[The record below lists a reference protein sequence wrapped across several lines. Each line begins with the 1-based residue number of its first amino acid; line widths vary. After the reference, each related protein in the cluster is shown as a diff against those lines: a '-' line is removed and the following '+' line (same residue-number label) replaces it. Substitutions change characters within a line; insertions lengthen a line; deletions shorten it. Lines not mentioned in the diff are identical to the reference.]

1 MLGMII
7 TVLFGIV
14 KIIGL
19 AVLGFAGLLVV
30 AILAKIFIEI
40 IRYKYND

>member
-1 MLGMII
+1 MLEMIV

-19 AVLGFAGLLVV
+19 TVLGCAGLLVV
-30 AILAKIFIEI
+30 AILAKILIEI